1 MTHSTALPSNAPEI
15 LKTSNPQEHLAEFR
29 PNFSAMLVRFNER
42 KTNIT
47 PEKTIET
54 TSDSFGSWREW
65 D

>member
-1 MTHSTALPSNAPEI
+1 MTHPTVLPSNAPER
-15 LKTSNPQEHLAEFR
+15 LKIRSSQEHLVEFR
-29 PNFSAMLVRFNER
+29 PNFSAMLDRLNER

-54 TSDSFGSWREW
+54 ISDSFGSWREW